1 METRYPI
8 NSAKRWIYVA
18 HLTTLNTGLGAGEI
32 WGLKPIDLVEGGD
45 TLFIRCQF
53 NRVTRDFDLIK
64 GKRNSKSRSLSRHVT
79 CNEYLRDEIL
89 KLISQKQIQN
99 DETLFMTLARTP
111 VDHDKFQKIFKA
123 DLKAWGGKVI
133 RFHDMRHTATTLLIA
148 SGVDLKTVQS
158 ICGHEDIKTTMNY
171 VHLIGD
177 RIKEVAKTF
186 SIRPEDQTPKKAL
199 TEISSS
205 TSGQ

>member
-1 METRYPI
+1 VRS
-8 NSAKRWIYVA
+8 SAGKAAEFFTLKRGTEEVYSDTA
-18 HLTTLNTGLGAGEI
+18 CF
-32 WGLKPIDLVEGGD
+32 LKD
-45 TLFIRCQF
+45 
-53 NRVTRDFDLIK
+53 
-64 GKRNSKSRSLSRHVT
+64 
-79 CNEYLRDEIL
+79 
-89 KLISQKQIQN
+89 

-123 DLKAWGGKVI
+123 DLKALGGKVI

>member
-1 METRYPI
+1 
-8 NSAKRWIYVA
+8 
-18 HLTTLNTGLGAGEI
+18 
-32 WGLKPIDLVEGGD
+32 
-45 TLFIRCQF
+45 
-53 NRVTRDFDLIK
+53 
-64 GKRNSKSRSLSRHVT
+64 
-79 CNEYLRDEIL
+79 
-89 KLISQKQIQN
+89 
-99 DETLFMTLARTP
+99 MTLARTP